1 MIVENSHQTKKE
13 LSVARR
19 EVVQVKNAPKHG
31 DNPIPVCTRLGNLI
45 LPSVISGRAPDQ
57 PEQSADPETQIAQA
71 FTNMKNIIEAA
82 GGKTENIGKV
92 TVYLCDIKYRSLV
105 NKEWVKC
112 SQMKMIARR
121 AMWSTCP
128 CAG

>member
-1 MIVENSHQTKKE
+1 
-13 LSVARR
+13 VARR

-31 DNPIPVCTRLGNLI
+31 DDPIPVCTRLGNLI

-57 PEQSADPETQIAQA
+57 TEQSADPETQIAQA

-105 NKEWVKC
+105 NKEWVKMFPNENDRP
-112 SQMKMIARR
+112 SRHVVDMPLRGKTVIQLDVIA
-121 AMWSTCP
+121 ML
-128 CAG
+128 